1 MLLPY
6 EIIIEISN
14 YIPSLHHNKIYL
26 SNKYFSGLHKKKI
39 LKNINLIQNF
49 YKKNKLPD
57 DFLNVQI
64 FINYDKYCKWQRI
77 TNRHNKI
84 RIYRFIIVKNNLND
98 LNKYPE
104 LIMNKSCAMHS
115 SRQLILKDWI
125 KNNMPTE
132 SRTRRDL
139 MNFFIENRITLK
151 EISNIGF

>member
-26 SNKYFSGLHKKKI
+26 SNTYFFELHNKKF

-57 DFLNVQI
+57 DFLNVKI

-77 TNRHNKI
+77 TNRNNKI
-84 RIYRFIIVKNNLND
+84 RIYRFIVKNNFND
-98 LNKYPE
+98 NYPE
-104 LIMNKSCAMHS
+104 LIMKKSCTMHS

-125 KNNMPTE
+125 KNNIPTE

-151 EISNIGF
+151 EISNVGF

>member
-14 YIPSLHHNKIYL
+14 YIPSLHNNKIYL
-26 SNKYFSGLHKKKI
+26 SNTYFFELHKKKF

-57 DFLNVQI
+57 DFLNVKI

-77 TNRHNKI
+77 TNRNNKI
-84 RIYRFIIVKNNLND
+84 RIYRFIVKNNFND
-98 LNKYPE
+98 NYPE
-104 LIMNKSCAMHS
+104 LIMKKSCTMHS

-125 KNNMPTE
+125 KNNIPTE

-139 MNFFIENRITLK
+139 MNFFIENIITLK
-151 EISNIGF
+151 EISNVGF